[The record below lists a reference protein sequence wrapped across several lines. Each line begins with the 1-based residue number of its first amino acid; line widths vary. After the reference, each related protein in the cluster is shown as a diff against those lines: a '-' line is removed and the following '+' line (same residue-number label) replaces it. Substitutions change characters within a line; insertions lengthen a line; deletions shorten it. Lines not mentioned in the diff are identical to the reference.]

1 VTDRPSRIDAA
12 RRRAGSAKR
21 VAVGAAGAG
30 FVVALLLARA
40 GHPGQ
45 TSSGTGQ
52 TSQPASQASQS
63 SQVESGEFDD
73 ESDDDDGG
81 SVQLAPSSGSS
92 SQVPT
97 HVS

>member
-1 VTDRPSRIDAA
+1 MTEGPSRIDAA
-12 RRRAGSAKR
+12 RRRASGAKQI
-21 VAVGAAGAG
+21 AVGAAGAG

-45 TSSGTGQ
+45 TSSSAGQ
-52 TSQPASQASQS
+52 TSQPASQT
-63 SQVESGEFDD
+63 SQVQSGQFED
-73 ESDDDDGG
+73 EEEGDDGG

-92 SQVPT
+92 PQVQT

>member
-1 VTDRPSRIDAA
+1 MTEGPSRIAEA
-12 RRRAGSAKR
+12 RRRASGAKQI
-21 VAVGAAGAG
+21 AVGAAGAG

-45 TSSGTGQ
+45 TSSGAGQ
-52 TSQPASQASQS
+52 TPQPASQRSQGQS
-63 SQVESGEFDD
+63 AQFDD
-73 ESDDDDGG
+73 EQEGDDDGG

-92 SQVPT
+92 AQVQT

>member
-1 VTDRPSRIDAA
+1 MTERPSRIDAA
-12 RRRAGSAKR
+12 RRRASGAKQI
-21 VAVGAAGAG
+21 AVGAAGAG

-45 TSSGTGQ
+45 TSSSVGQ
-52 TSQPASQASQS
+52 TSQPASQTSQA
-63 SQVESGEFDD
+63 QSGRFD
-73 ESDDDDGG
+73 EEEGDDGG

-92 SQVPT
+92 PQVQT

>member
-1 VTDRPSRIDAA
+1 MSERPSRIDDA
-12 RRRAGSAKR
+12 RRRASCAKQI
-21 VAVGAAGAG
+21 AVGAAGAG

-45 TSSGTGQ
+45 TSSVTSQ
-52 TSQPASQASQS
+52 TSQSSSQS
-63 SQVESGEFDD
+63 SQVQSSQFDD
-73 ESDDDDGG
+73 ESEGDDGG

>member
-1 VTDRPSRIDAA
+1 MTEGRSRIGDA
-12 RRRAGSAKR
+12 RRRASGAKQI
-21 VAVGAAGAG
+21 AVGAAGAG

-45 TSSGTGQ
+45 TGSGSGQ
-52 TSQPASQASQS
+52 TSRQATQS
-63 SQVESGEFDD
+63 SQVQSGQFDD
-73 ESDDDDGG
+73 EEEGDDDDG

-92 SQVPT
+92 SQVQT

>member
-1 VTDRPSRIDAA
+1 MTEGPSRIAEA
-12 RRRAGSAKR
+12 RRRASGAKQI
-21 VAVGAAGAG
+21 AVGAAGAG

-45 TSSGTGQ
+45 TGSGAGQ
-52 TSQPASQASQS
+52 TSQPASQS
-63 SQVESGEFDD
+63 SQAQSAQFDD
-73 ESDDDDGG
+73 EQEGDDGG

-92 SQVPT
+92 SQVQT

>member
-1 VTDRPSRIDAA
+1 MTEEPSRIDKA
-12 RRRAGSAKR
+12 RRRASGAKQI
-21 VAVGAAGAG
+21 AVGAAGAG

-45 TSSGTGQ
+45 TSSGAG
-52 TSQPASQASQS
+52 QASRPAGQS
-63 SQVESGEFDD
+63 AQVQSGQFDD
-73 ESDDDDGG
+73 EGDDGG

-92 SQVPT
+92 SQVQT